1 MMLAGIL
8 SYIVV
13 STRLRPLRAPFYIQE
28 KELLTIFRSQ
38 TYLSPLLDLKVSEG
52 FFPTAR
58 LLARLLRYIDC
69 ACTLTFSPA
78 GNSTI

>member
-1 MMLAGIL
+1 MLAGTL

-28 KELLTIFRSQ
+28 TELLTIFSSQ
-38 TYLSPLLDLKVSEG
+38 TYLSLLLDLKVSEG

-58 LLARLLRYIDC
+58 LLTRLLRYMDS
-69 ACTLTFSPA
+69 ARTLTFSPV